1 MDKKYG
7 RVQGYRK
14 PVIIAEMDVYGGP
27 EYQWKW
33 ISAALTATRNY
44 PLLIAIIYFKRQGYA
59 RRLERKIW

>member
-27 EYQWKW
+27 EYQRKW
-33 ISAALTATRNY
+33 MSAAFSSN
-44 PLLIAIIYFKRQGYA
+44 
-59 RRLERKIW
+59 